1 MLRAPSSGCKLWVYF
16 PNTEQSCNIME
27 ELDINEDFVIKLK
40 YLVYLCC
47 ITSEIHSPWN
57 CNVLFE
63 AIIAI
68 TVLEN

>member
-1 MLRAPSSGCKLWVYF
+1 
-16 PNTEQSCNIME
+16 ME

-47 ITSEIHSPWN
+47 ITSEIYSPWN

>member
-1 MLRAPSSGCKLWVYF
+1 
-16 PNTEQSCNIME
+16 ME